1 MKYIQESLKAGFD
14 LNTTKK
20 TLLDNGY
27 PEDYIEEAANYV
39 TGSINVSKRD
49 NTETKEIEKSIYED
63 DMKKI
68 EYAGFWIRLSASMW
82 DGIILGIPTIAI
94 ATLLVWITKIQPLG
108 SLVVL
113 ALLIVTIY
121 MEGIKGGTPGKLILG
136 LKIENKNGDYIGL
149 GGALLRFIGRIL
161 SELILFIGYLMI
173 AWDKRKQGLH
183 DKIAGTYVIKTKERK
198 GLFILGLILFLIPLI
213 LLPTLVA
220 IGSLAYFGVLAPSK
234 FIPESCTIGPGFSC
248 DEFNLDSTGV
258 LRVVLR
264 NGLGENVESIQVKV
278 ENDCNPRLR
287 EWKDAEAITFSCFV
301 TLKEPGSV
309 FNQPFTIS
317 YNTLDGDSK
326 IKQGVIRTKYP

>member
-39 TGSINVSKRD
+39 TGDIDAPKKNM
-49 NTETKEIEKSIYED
+49 ETNKIDGIKDES

-94 ATLLVWITKIQPLG
+94 VALLVWVTKIQPLG

-113 ALLIVTIY
+113 ALLIITIY
-121 MEGIKGGTPGKLILG
+121 MDGIKGGTPGKLILG
-136 LKIENKNGDYIGL
+136 LKIENKNGDYIGI
-149 GGALLRFIGRIL
+149 GGALLRFVGRIL

-173 AWDKRKQGLH
+173 SWDKRKQGLH

-213 LLPTLVA
+213 LLPILVA

-248 DEFNLDSTGV
+248 DEFNLDSAGV
-258 LRVVLR
+258 LRIVLR
-264 NGLGENVESIQVKV
+264 NGLGENVESVQVKV

-287 EWKDAEAITFSCFV
+287 EWKDGEAITFSCFV
-301 TLKEPGSV
+301 TLKELGSV
-309 FNQPFTIS
+309 FNQPIIIS

-326 IKQGVIRTKYP
+326 VKQGVIKTKYA

>member
-1 MKYIQESLKAGFD
+1 METNKIDGIKDES
-14 LNTTKK
+14 
-20 TLLDNGY
+20 
-27 PEDYIEEAANYV
+27 
-39 TGSINVSKRD
+39 
-49 NTETKEIEKSIYED
+49 

-94 ATLLVWITKIQPLG
+94 VALLVWVTKIQPLG

-113 ALLIVTIY
+113 ALLIITIY
-121 MEGIKGGTPGKLILG
+121 MDGIKGGTPGKLILG

-149 GGALLRFIGRIL
+149 GGALLRFVGRIL

-173 AWDKRKQGLH
+173 SWDKRKQGLH

-213 LLPTLVA
+213 LLPILVA

-234 FIPESCTIGPGFSC
+234 FMPESCTIGPGFSC
-248 DEFNLDSTGV
+248 DEFNLDSAGV
-258 LRVVLR
+258 LRIVLR
-264 NGLGENVESIQVKV
+264 NGLGENVESVQVKV

-287 EWKDAEAITFSCFV
+287 EWKDGEAITFSCFV
-301 TLKEPGSV
+301 TLKELGSV
-309 FNQPFTIS
+309 FNQPIIIS

-326 IKQGVIRTKYP
+326 VKQGVIKTKYA

>member
-1 MKYIQESLKAGFD
+1 METNKIDGIKDES
-14 LNTTKK
+14 
-20 TLLDNGY
+20 
-27 PEDYIEEAANYV
+27 
-39 TGSINVSKRD
+39 
-49 NTETKEIEKSIYED
+49 

-94 ATLLVWITKIQPLG
+94 VALLVWVTKIQPLG

-113 ALLIVTIY
+113 ALLIITIY
-121 MEGIKGGTPGKLILG
+121 MDGIKGGTPGKLILG
-136 LKIENKNGDYIGL
+136 LKIENKNGDYIGI
-149 GGALLRFIGRIL
+149 GGALLRFVGRIL

-173 AWDKRKQGLH
+173 SWDKRKQGLH

-213 LLPTLVA
+213 LLPILVA

-234 FIPESCTIGPGFSC
+234 FMPESCTIGPGFSC
-248 DEFNLDSTGV
+248 DEFNLDSAGV
-258 LRVVLR
+258 LRIVLR
-264 NGLGENVESIQVKV
+264 NGLGENVESVQVKV

-287 EWKDAEAITFSCFV
+287 EWKDGEAITFSCFV
-301 TLKEPGSV
+301 TLKELGSV
-309 FNQPFTIS
+309 FNQPIIIS

-326 IKQGVIRTKYP
+326 VKQGVIKTKYA

>member
-1 MKYIQESLKAGFD
+1 METNKIDGIKDES
-14 LNTTKK
+14 
-20 TLLDNGY
+20 
-27 PEDYIEEAANYV
+27 
-39 TGSINVSKRD
+39 
-49 NTETKEIEKSIYED
+49 

-94 ATLLVWITKIQPLG
+94 VALLVWVTKIQPLG

-113 ALLIVTIY
+113 ALLIITIY
-121 MEGIKGGTPGKLILG
+121 MDGIKGGTPGKLILG
-136 LKIENKNGDYIGL
+136 LKIENKNGDYIGI
-149 GGALLRFIGRIL
+149 GGALLRFVGRIL

-173 AWDKRKQGLH
+173 SWDKRKQGLH

-213 LLPTLVA
+213 LLPILVA

-248 DEFNLDSTGV
+248 DEFNLDSAGV
-258 LRVVLR
+258 LRIVLR
-264 NGLGENVESIQVKV
+264 NGLGENVESVQVKV

-287 EWKDAEAITFSCFV
+287 EWKDGEAITFSCFV
-301 TLKEPGSV
+301 TLKELGSV
-309 FNQPFTIS
+309 FNQPIIIS

-326 IKQGVIRTKYP
+326 VKQGVIKTKYA

>member
-1 MKYIQESLKAGFD
+1 METNKIDGIKDES
-14 LNTTKK
+14 
-20 TLLDNGY
+20 
-27 PEDYIEEAANYV
+27 
-39 TGSINVSKRD
+39 
-49 NTETKEIEKSIYED
+49 

-94 ATLLVWITKIQPLG
+94 VALLVWVTKIQPLG

-113 ALLIVTIY
+113 ALLIITIY
-121 MEGIKGGTPGKLILG
+121 MDGIKGGTPGKLILG
-136 LKIENKNGDYIGL
+136 LKIENKNGDYIGI
-149 GGALLRFIGRIL
+149 GGALLRFVGRIL

-173 AWDKRKQGLH
+173 SWDKRKQGLH

-213 LLPTLVA
+213 LLPILVA

-234 FIPESCTIGPGFSC
+234 FMPESCTIGPGFSC
-248 DEFNLDSTGV
+248 DEFNLDSAGV
-258 LRVVLR
+258 LRIVLR
-264 NGLGENVESIQVKV
+264 NGLGENVESVQVKV

-287 EWKDAEAITFSCFV
+287 EWKDGEAITFSCFV
-301 TLKEPGSV
+301 TLKELGSI
-309 FNQPFTIS
+309 FNQPIIIS

-326 IKQGVIRTKYP
+326 VKQGVIKTKYA